1 MNFLHDKHSRYYCIF
16 IVTLVLLLFLM
27 GIAVIDTQTTATKEM
42 FLTHNNAIATSLLE
56 EGISKEVIATALMNT
71 EAGTTGNKFLAE
83 IGLSNSM
90 DIENL
95 PYVSAVKN
103 TILTSLFVML
113 FLWTLLL
120 FLGTMLFLYRRERL
134 YRESENI
141 IKDYIDGNYTVHLPQ
156 SNEGTICQLLSS
168 VDQLATMLQA
178 KNDTEQKTKEF
189 LKNTISDISHQLK
202 TPLSALM
209 MYQEIIENEPEN
221 FETVKEFSL
230 KIGTALK
237 RMEQLIQSML
247 KITRIDAG
255 SISFEKSNYSIPN
268 IINHAISELTTRAD
282 NEKKEIVIDGDLEQM
297 LYCDIEWTGEAIG
310 NIIKNALDH
319 TDTGGKISISWEQTP
334 AMIRI
339 FITDNGHGISQE
351 DIGKMENTM
360 KKRLSKKTLISVC
373 TLIAALIIWTMWSN
387 TALML
392 STVTVSSNRIPA
404 AFNGFRIAQ
413 ISDLHNA
420 VFGEDN
426 AELLQIL
433 SECEP
438 NIIVITGDLV
448 DAEHTDIDVA
458 LDFAKEAVQ
467 IADTYYVTGNHEAS
481 LSQYDEL
488 KAELE
493 NTGVVV
499 LEDKAMQLEYNG
511 DDITLIGLSDPS
523 FTLKGD
529 MFGEVPAMVDTKL
542 RGLIG
547 DKDNYTILLSH
558 RPELFEAYVN
568 CGVDLVLS
576 GHAHGGQFRLPFI
589 GGLVAPN
596 QGLDELDATSAELKA
611 RD

>member
-1 MNFLHDKHSRYYCIF
+1 
-16 IVTLVLLLFLM
+16 
-27 GIAVIDTQTTATKEM
+27 
-42 FLTHNNAIATSLLE
+42 
-56 EGISKEVIATALMNT
+56 
-71 EAGTTGNKFLAE
+71 
-83 IGLSNSM
+83 
-90 DIENL
+90 
-95 PYVSAVKN
+95 
-103 TILTSLFVML
+103 
-113 FLWTLLL
+113 
-120 FLGTMLFLYRRERL
+120 
-134 YRESENI
+134 
-141 IKDYIDGNYTVHLPQ
+141 
-156 SNEGTICQLLSS
+156 
-168 VDQLATMLQA
+168 
-178 KNDTEQKTKEF
+178 
-189 LKNTISDISHQLK
+189 
-202 TPLSALM
+202 
-209 MYQEIIENEPEN
+209 
-221 FETVKEFSL
+221 
-230 KIGTALK
+230 
-237 RMEQLIQSML
+237 
-247 KITRIDAG
+247 
-255 SISFEKSNYSIPN
+255 
-268 IINHAISELTTRAD
+268 
-282 NEKKEIVIDGDLEQM
+282 
-297 LYCDIEWTGEAIG
+297 
-310 NIIKNALDH
+310 
-319 TDTGGKISISWEQTP
+319 
-334 AMIRI
+334 
-339 FITDNGHGISQE
+339 
-351 DIGKMENTM
+351 M

-576 GHAHGGQFRLPFI
+576 GQHMVVSFVYRLLAVWLLQI
-589 GGLVAPN
+589 
-596 QGLDELDATSAELKA
+596 KA
-611 RD
+611 CFQNMMQAYIRKVTQI